1 MFYNAAYITQNKLAH
16 LTQPALY
23 IDTECAVNPKTN
35 VIIGKFFFII
45 KSNNTHVIN
54 KTERY
59 DTLLTIL

>member
-35 VIIGKFFFII
+35 VKFPDVVIGKFFSS
-45 KSNNTHVIN
+45 SNAITHM
-54 KTERY
+54 
-59 DTLLTIL
+59 